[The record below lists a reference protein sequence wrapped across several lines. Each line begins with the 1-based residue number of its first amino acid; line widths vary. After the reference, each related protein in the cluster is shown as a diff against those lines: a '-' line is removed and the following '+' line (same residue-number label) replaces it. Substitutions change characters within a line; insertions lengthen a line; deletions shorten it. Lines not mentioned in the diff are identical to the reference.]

1 MGHVSAPKFDSGVV
15 AAAGDQLGVDQ
26 VEVDAPAALLVL
38 LPHRAL
44 RVRRRVPDDH
54 RALVVAAGQRALVEA
69 APRDAGD
76 LARANHLRAGV
87 VDVHHVLQHHVVVVD
102 LDPLGHASDGKEL
115 LVFVKL
121 DAGYDGA
128 VVEHVRGVG
137 QSCER
142 SYAAGYSSTL
152 INPPS
157 CLPVVSGEGGE
168 TGPKLVKTTPP
179 ICRITS
185 LLSARWTKA
194 ELVDSR

>member
-1 MGHVSAPKFDSGVV
+1 MGHVSAPKFDTGVV

-76 LARANHLRAGV
+76 LARTDHLCGGIV
-87 VDVHHVLQHHVVVVD
+87 NIDHVLQDHIIVID
-102 LDPLGHASDGKEL
+102 LDFLSHAGDCKKL
-115 LVFVKL
+115 LVLVKFNTG
-121 DAGYDGA
+121 DNGA

-137 QSCER
+137 QGR
-142 SYAAGYSSTL
+142 QRPHA
-152 INPPS
+152 
-157 CLPVVSGEGGE
+157 VVPDNKS
-168 TGPKLVKTTPP
+168 
-179 ICRITS
+179 S
-185 LLSARWTKA
+185 LLIFADVNLSNANRIPFKICAVQCGMKKLKVTF
-194 ELVDSR
+194 

>member
-1 MGHVSAPKFDSGVV
+1 MGHVSAPKFDTGVV
-15 AAAGDQLGVDQ
+15 AAAGDQLRVDQ

-44 RVRRRVPDDH
+44 RVRRRVPHDH

-87 VDVHHVLQHHVVVVD
+87 VDVHHVLQHHVVVID
-102 LDPLGHASDGKEL
+102 LDPLGDASDGKEL

-137 QSCER
+137 QSCQR
-142 SYAAGYSSTL
+142 SYAAGH
-152 INPPS
+152 I
-157 CLPVVSGEGGE
+157 
-168 TGPKLVKTTPP
+168 
-179 ICRITS
+179 
-185 LLSARWTKA
+185 
-194 ELVDSR
+194 